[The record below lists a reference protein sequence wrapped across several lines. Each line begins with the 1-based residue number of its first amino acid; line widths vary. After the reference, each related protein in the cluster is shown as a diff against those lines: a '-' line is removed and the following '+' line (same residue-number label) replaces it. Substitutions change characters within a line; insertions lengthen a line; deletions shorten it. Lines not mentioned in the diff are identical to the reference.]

1 MTKKGANTGFIL
13 LGTGV
18 ALAVAMSITGVVV
31 FNKRKRQSEYDFLIK
46 VINANLDENTL
57 SKLKGSSFDKNY
69 YKQNPK
75 CVSIDNLEAQRQA
88 KKIYDAKGT
97 ILDDTLAVETVFKN
111 SKSKCDVSRFSDA
124 FYGMYQ
130 KDMLLYLNSFLD
142 NSEMEK
148 YVYSYTNKLT

>member
-18 ALAVAMSITGVVV
+18 ALAIAMSITGVVV

-69 YKQNPK
+69 YTIQ
-75 CVSIDNLEAQRQA
+75 
-88 KKIYDAKGT
+88 GT
-97 ILDDTLAVETVFKN
+97 KYALILPDTSFKN
-111 SKSKCDVSRFSDA
+111 SSTFTGVKNEITNAVITIMDLPYSYDTTLNFFADK
-124 FYGMYQ
+124 
-130 KDMLLYLNSFLD
+130 NSFFF
-142 NSEMEK
+142 S
-148 YVYSYTNKLT
+148 